1 MNSVFIC
8 IPGKPIPKGRPKFAR
23 RGAFVAIYTPEPT
36 RVYEALVAEEAAAS
50 MNGST
55 PMKGPLELKMQI
67 FMPIPVSYSRKKAQG
82 CREQSMVP
90 TKTPDWEN
98 IAKSVCDAFNGIVWD
113 DDCQIVDAHVTKR
126 FGEEPCVICIVT
138 ELDLRSC

>member
-1 MNSVFIC
+1 
-8 IPGKPIPKGRPKFAR
+8 
-23 RGAFVAIYTPEPT
+23 
-36 RVYEALVAEEAAAS
+36 
-50 MNGST
+50 
-55 PMKGPLELKMQI
+55 
-67 FMPIPVSYSRKKAQG
+67 
-82 CREQSMVP
+82 MVP